1 VVNLGRLVRLDTV
14 LELVLVHRRRLTR
27 GDVSEHSFMFYLV
40 FHNDFNASANQQI
53 ADIRFTASAGP
64 RRVSAVQSLAF
75 VPEFWLELDPE
86 FHALS
91 LMGGGFGTLALPSAR
106 VTRPSPF
113 ATPISTTT
121 TNTTLPI

>member
-1 VVNLGRLVRLDTV
+1 
-14 LELVLVHRRRLTR
+14 
-27 GDVSEHSFMFYLV
+27 MFCLV

-53 ADIRFTASAGP
+53 ADIRFTASAEP
-64 RRVSAVQSLAF
+64 RRVSAFQPLAF
-75 VPEFWLELDPE
+75 VPDFWLELDPE

-91 LMGGGFGTLALPSAR
+91 LMGGGFGTPVLAGAR
-106 VTRPSPF
+106 ATRPSRF